1 MAQNDDAERGER
13 AARILEAADELLGEV
28 GFDAASIARVARR
41 ADVNKALVFYYFG
54 SKESLFQQVLE
65 RYYQAHQRALASAFA
80 DDGPLRDRLHRMMD
94 AYFDFIVANDRYP
107 RLVQQLVASGDRHLE
122 LVQRN
127 LAPLF
132 QWITEALSEIAPA
145 DGPLAARQFFVTF
158 SGTVINYF
166 TYSPVLAAM
175 WGDDPTSEQA
185 LAERRDHLH
194 WLVDTILDRL
204 ESQPSVG
211 RKTM

>member
-1 MAQNDDAERGER
+1 MASDKQRGER
-13 AARILEAADELLGEV
+13 EARILEAADELISEV
-28 GFDAASIARVARR
+28 GYDGASAARVAKR

-54 SKESLFQQVLE
+54 SKERLFQEVLE
-65 RYYQAHQRALASAFA
+65 RYYRAHQQALADAFTA
-80 DDGPLRDRLHRMMD
+80 AGPVRERVHRMMD

-107 RLVQQLVASGDRHLE
+107 RLVQQLVSSGDRHLQ

-132 QWITEALSEIAPA
+132 DWITNALSEIAPA
-145 DGPLAARQFFVTF
+145 EGPLAARQFFVTF

-175 WGDDPTSEQA
+175 WGDDPGSEKA
-185 LAERRDHLH
+185 LGERRAHLH
-194 WLVDTILDRL
+194 WLVDTILDQL
-204 ESQPSVG
+204 QA
-211 RKTM
+211 